1 MNGDKHN
8 ILILGGGFVGITL
21 AAKLLKKKSINVVI
35 VESDD
40 RKLERFKSQN
50 YGVFEPGLDVILN
63 KAVKKSKLKFSRK
76 IPEDIFN
83 VCFICIGTPKNQT
96 AESSLNL
103 LGDIMIDVV
112 NNMDQRG
119 NIYLR
124 STVRVGTTF
133 KLAKFILNNTQKDIK
148 IFYAPERTAEG
159 VALIELNSLPQILG
173 AINIEDLAAGRE
185 ELSSFGFSVV
195 EASSTEEAEFIKLIC
210 NVWRDSVF
218 ALSNEFA
225 VFAENLRIDISK
237 VILKANFN
245 YPRGKIPLPGPVG
258 GPCLS
263 KDTYILL
270 DSLNHALKNDSV
282 VFAARKRNESMIAMV
297 LQKISTYKLLRSDAS
312 TIVFLG
318 SAFKGK
324 PKTNDFRDS
333 LTKIVIENLLSS
345 QVNLKIGIWDPTI
358 DPIDLYES
366 SNFYIKQL
374 EAFLPDIVV
383 IGNNSDLLFSD
394 QVIRYLQKLDDTK
407 LIIDMWGITNEIT
420 QIRCKVYVFGEG
432 SKNR

>member
-1 MNGDKHN
+1 MNGDKKN
-8 ILILGGGFVGITL
+8 ALILGGGFVGITL
-21 AAKLLKKKSINVVI
+21 AAKLLKRKAVNVVI
-35 VESDD
+35 VENDF

-50 YGVFEPGLDVILN
+50 YGVLEPGLDVILN
-63 KAVKKSKLKFSRK
+63 KSVKKKKLRFIGK
-76 IPEDIFN
+76 IPNDLFD

-103 LGDIMIDVV
+103 LKNIMIDVV
-112 NNMDQRG
+112 NNMSGGG

-124 STVRVGTTF
+124 STVQVGTTSR
-133 KLAKFILNNTQKDIK
+133 LAKYILNKTQKNIK

-159 VALIELNSLPQILG
+159 VALIELDSLPQILG
-173 AINIEDLAAGRE
+173 AINIEDLGAARE
-185 ELSSFGFSVV
+185 ELSSFGFGVV

-225 VFAENLRIDISK
+225 VFAENLKIDISK
-237 VILKANFN
+237 VIKNANLR

-270 DSLNHALKNDSV
+270 DSIDNTLKSDSV
-282 VFAARKRNESMIAMV
+282 VYAARKRNESITKIVM
-297 LQKISTYKLLRSDAS
+297 QKITTYKELGSEVNN
-312 TIVFLG
+312 IVFLG

-333 LTKIVIENLLSS
+333 LTKNVVENLVIS
-345 QVNLKIGIWDPTI
+345 QLNLKIGIWDPTI
-358 DPIDLYES
+358 DPIDLNES
-366 SNFYIKQL
+366 SNFYIEQL
-374 EAFLPDIVV
+374 EASLPDIVV
-383 IGNNSDLLFSD
+383 IGNNSDLLYSD
-394 QVIRYLQKLDDTK
+394 QVIKYLQKLDDTK
-407 LIIDMWGITNEIT
+407 LIIDMWGITNQID

-432 SKNR
+432 TKEL